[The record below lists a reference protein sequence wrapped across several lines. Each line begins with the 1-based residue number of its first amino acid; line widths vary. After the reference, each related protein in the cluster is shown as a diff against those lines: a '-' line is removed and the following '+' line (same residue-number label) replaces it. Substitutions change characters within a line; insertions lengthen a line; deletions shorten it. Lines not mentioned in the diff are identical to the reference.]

1 MMKNSRIE
9 KDRKIEDNITKDVR
23 NLFKIVKEIDHSTV
37 NDITNLFRLK
47 KEKKKAIK
55 KCLDRTVHVTLN
67 LMDLTQ

>member
-23 NLFKIVKEIDHSTV
+23 NLFKIVKEIDDSTV

-47 KEKKKAIK
+47 KEKKS
-55 KCLDRTVHVTLN
+55 N
-67 LMDLTQ
+67 

>member
-1 MMKNSRIE
+1 MKNSRIE

-23 NLFKIVKEIDHSTV
+23 NLFKIVKEIDDSTV

-47 KEKKKAIK
+47 KEKKAIK
-55 KCLDRTVHVTLN
+55 KCLDQTVHVTLN

>member
-23 NLFKIVKEIDHSTV
+23 NLFKIVKEIDPSTV

-47 KEKKKAIK
+47 KEKKKQLK
-55 KCLDRTVHVTLN
+55 NVWTRQCT
-67 LMDLTQ
+67 

>member
-23 NLFKIVKEIDHSTV
+23 NLFKIVEEIDHSTV

-47 KEKKKAIK
+47 KEKKKQLK
-55 KCLDRTVHVTLN
+55 NVWTRQCT
-67 LMDLTQ
+67 

>member
-23 NLFKIVKEIDHSTV
+23 NLFKIVKEIDDSTV

-47 KEKKKAIK
+47 KEKKKQLK
-55 KCLDRTVHVTLN
+55 NVWTRQCT
-67 LMDLTQ
+67 

>member
-23 NLFKIVKEIDHSTV
+23 NLFKKVKEIDDSTV

-47 KEKKKAIK
+47 KEKKS
-55 KCLDRTVHVTLN
+55 N
-67 LMDLTQ
+67 

>member
-23 NLFKIVKEIDHSTV
+23 NLFKIVKEIDDSTV

-47 KEKKKAIK
+47 KEKKKQLK
-55 KCLDRTVHVTLN
+55 TVWTRQC
-67 LMDLTQ
+67 T